1 MVLRSILTTKR
12 DLKYVKKTGFTASCS
27 VLLSIL
33 SFSFAFANDEKNQNS
48 KEKVIYREINP
59 NYIVYPDGA
68 VKIVVEP
75 PIASS
80 TLVPDDNAN
89 GTASTI
95 WNITLTIGSYFM
107 KTAGNI
113 IIDIATTVYGLTE
126 SHIAKN
132 KGASVYL
139 YHSYTYRYKDANVY
153 HLSLNLW
160 KTLVVEGNREWYR
173 HVLYSFAGTDGS
185 TYTDRRDYTEANGY
199 PPIHIDAAPHYYDEN
214 WITQQA
220 EYNYRMGD
228 RITEEYGW
236 R

>member
-1 MVLRSILTTKR
+1 MYGMLKKLVSLLLIVVL
-12 DLKYVKKTGFTASCS
+12 FTISN
-27 VLLSIL
+27 
-33 SFSFAFANDEKNQNS
+33 FSSAFADDTKNQNNS
-48 KEKVIYREINP
+48 TKVIYRQINP
-59 NYIVYPDGA
+59 NYPVYPDGT

-75 PIASS
+75 PIASG

-113 IIDIATTVYGLTE
+113 ITDIATTVYGLTE

-132 KGASVYL
+132 RGASVYL

-160 KTLVVEGNREWYR
+160 KTLVVEGNREWYK
-173 HVLYSFAGTDGS
+173 HIVYSFVDTNGFTKTGTK
-185 TYTDRRDYTEANGY
+185 DYTEEYGY
-199 PPIHIDAAPHYYDEN
+199 PPIHIDAAAHYYDEN

-220 EYNYRMGD
+220 EYNYHMGD